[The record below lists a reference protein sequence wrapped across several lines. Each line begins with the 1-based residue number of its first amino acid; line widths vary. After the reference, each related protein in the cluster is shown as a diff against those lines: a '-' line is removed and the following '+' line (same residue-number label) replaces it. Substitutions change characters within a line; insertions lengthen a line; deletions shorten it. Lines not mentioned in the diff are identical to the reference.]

1 MGRYLNSKIEDRQ
14 DLRKKDS
21 EIYRKM
27 DKKLDG
33 KIYNN
38 TNIMIDRKFKKS
50 QINRKI
56 VKKMDS
62 QI

>member
-1 MGRYLNSKIEDRQ
+1 
-14 DLRKKDS
+14 
-21 EIYRKM
+21 M

-33 KIYNN
+33 KIFKN

-56 VKKMDS
+56 VKKMDRKIDS